1 MLLRRSGRL
10 FMDLAWHPAEIGAQ
24 LTRRFFDQ
32 TGHRVSASEVRSWSG
47 SLPALATDLD
57 DAGLGNVEVL
67 LEYQLP
73 LTSRR
78 ADVVLAGRHPRTG
91 NPSFVVVELKQ
102 WSQVEL
108 WPDSPELVLVPGAP
122 GGPRLHPVAQ
132 VRRYRDYLTDF
143 LRIAHDRPD
152 AFVGAAYL
160 HNAGVD
166 VETGLGA
173 YPQDNQAR
181 LFTGAGRSQ
190 FVSTCSPGSTRMCRA
205 DRLPTSSF
213 GPVSRRPVSC

>member
-1 MLLRRSGRL
+1 
-10 FMDLAWHPAEIGAQ
+10 
-24 LTRRFFDQ
+24 
-32 TGHRVSASEVRSWSG
+32 
-47 SLPALATDLD
+47 
-57 DAGLGNVEVL
+57 VEVL

-108 WPDSPELVLVPGAP
+108 WPDSPKLVLVPGAP

-166 VETGLGA
+166 VETALGT

-190 FVSTCSPGSTRMCRA
+190 FVEHLLTRLDPNVPGGPFA
-205 DRLPTSSF
+205 GLAALNPGGPFGRLT
-213 GPVSRRPVSC
+213 